1 MDAIVQQAMARWPD
15 VPDVYGWLARDGRGR
30 WLIRGERLEHAATL
44 EFILRNYQ
52 PDERGAWFFQN
63 GPQRVFVSLATA
75 PLTGRLMPDGRVCTG
90 TPADFQPRQ
99 AFLTPDGDCYL
110 LAATA
115 HAALLD
121 GADLAAVSFINAQ
134 GRLGTWSRPR
144 LAIAGR
150 ALLPA
155 LADRAPGGHSHA
167 MRVSAPTIPL
177 MPRSVL
183 PLSARAG
190 YYRIAAF
197 QAGLPVCFC
206 LLPSRREAS
215 FSRTRRTLDS
225 VPHLGCEAA
234 GASFSYRFPV
244 TGTPARLC
252 DCSGLPTHDDSDRHG
267 KMVQRNQGFRIH
279 FSRRRRR

>member
-134 GRLGTWSRPR
+134 GRLATDADWEHGPGPGWQ
-144 LAIAGR
+144 LQAGR
-150 ALLPA
+150 FC
-155 LADRAPGGHSHA
+155 
-167 MRVSAPTIPL
+167 
-177 MPRSVL
+177 L
-183 PLSARAG
+183 PLQTVS
-190 YYRIAAF
+190 
-197 QAGLPVCFC
+197 Q
-206 LLPSRREAS
+206 EAI
-215 FSRTRRTLDS
+215 
-225 VPHLGCEAA
+225 PMQC
-234 GASFSYRFPV
+234 
-244 TGTPARLC
+244 
-252 DCSGLPTHDDSDRHG
+252 
-267 KMVQRNQGFRIH
+267 GFLRQPYP
-279 FSRRRRR
+279 